1 MAKKRNLKKNISE
14 LSTELFADA
23 VLCSLFVKDVDEK
36 AVNSLINRIHSME
49 ESFIRRAHHPDAK
62 DNKALVKKYYRKL
75 LADLQT
81 ETEAIEKELDKLN
94 NVAK

>member
-1 MAKKRNLKKNISE
+1 
-14 LSTELFADA
+14 
-23 VLCSLFVKDVDEK
+23 
-36 AVNSLINRIHSME
+36 ME